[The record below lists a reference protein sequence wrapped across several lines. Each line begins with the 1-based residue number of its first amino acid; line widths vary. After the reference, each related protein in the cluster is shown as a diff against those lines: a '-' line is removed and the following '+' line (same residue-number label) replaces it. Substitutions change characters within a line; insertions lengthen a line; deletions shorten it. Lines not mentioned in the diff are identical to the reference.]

1 MKGMYF
7 EFARLVIRLLLGI
20 YLNVTEPPFSARQA
34 KLIADSE
41 AWLEK
46 HK

>member
-1 MKGMYF
+1 MKGIYF
-7 EFARLVIRLLLGI
+7 EFARLVIRFLLGI
-20 YLNVTEPPFSARQA
+20 YLNLIKPPFSVRQA
-34 KLIADSE
+34 KLIADGE